1 MKTLCNRAPFL
12 RKHKHNLCPLSRHI
26 RRAAAFA
33 CLQNIAFN
41 NSAALH
47 RVLHSGWV
55 HPCRKACWDA
65 SSSSSFLYPFLPF
78 LFCSSLFLPS
88 SERQVL
94 SFGLWPS
101 KPSPLF
107 CTGLPYIFLLHPSS
121 AAPWII
127 LPHPPIHLFLY
138 FPTSTYL
145 FPSISFCSS
154 ICHLRCS
161 LFYINNPM
169 FLIPICHSASLLNC
183 LPPLGLFSIDLQQ
196 GRSGLEGHGEGDAIC
211 VPPGT
216 GESPG
221 FVRRLS
227 RAHTHMAGWT
237 NASSAPAGFNSLYSW
252 NLLTA

>member
-1 MKTLCNRAPFL
+1 MKTFCNRAPFL

-88 SERQVL
+88 SEREVL
-94 SFGLWPS
+94 YFGLWPS
-101 KPSPLF
+101 ALFFCTRLPIHLPPSSLF
-107 CTGLPYIFLLHPSS
+107 CCAMNHSS
-121 AAPWII
+121 STPF
-127 LPHPPIHLFLY
+127 HLFLY

-145 FPSISFCSS
+145 FPSLSFCSS
-154 ICHLRCS
+154 ICHLCCS

-169 FLIPICHSASLLNC
+169 FLIPIRHGPSLLNC

-211 VPPGT
+211 VPPGA

-227 RAHTHMAGWT
+227 RGAHTHGR
-237 NASSAPAGFNSLYSW
+237 LD
-252 NLLTA
+252 